1 MKVKNTYLDPHWVI
15 DEAGEDQ
22 TEFVI
27 VLASNKLHD
36 DDITKIHQILNEH
49 NIVIA
54 SSNALSY
61 VKATEIFISTSAG
74 LAWELFKKL
83 LSLELSKEVDIAVL
97 PVSSRNKKLLVCD
110 MDSTIIQ
117 SETLDD
123 IAESVGIGKQIKKI
137 TAKAMKGEMD
147 FRQALDERVRL
158 LEGMVED
165 VFDEIANTVQF
176 NSGAEKLVGLAR
188 QQGLRTVL
196 VSGGFE
202 PIVKVV
208 ANKLGFDRYVCN
220 CMETS
225 NGRLTSKLIDPVVD
239 GDTKLNILKE
249 ECQQLSIHPSQV
261 CAIGDGANDI
271 QMLQA
276 AGLGVGFQGKPL
288 VRASTPYQINTTGLD
303 TALIMMGIAE

>member
-1 MKVKNTYLDPHWVI
+1 MKVKNTFLDPHWVI